1 MAINLEDYVASI
13 PNFPKEGILFRDVT
27 PIMQDGEAFR
37 EATRLLVEYAKS
49 VNADVIVGPE
59 RRGFVFGTPVAYEMG
74 IGFVPARKP
83 GKLPRET
90 VSVEYALEYGTNE
103 IHMHKD
109 SIKPGQRVVIV
120 DDLLATGGT
129 AKATA
134 QLIEELGG
142 VVAGFAFIIELY
154 GEHMDGRAML
164 EGYDIHALMKLSDS

>member
-37 EATRLLVEYAKS
+37 EATRLLVEYARS

-59 RRGFVFGTPVAYEMG
+59 SRGFVFGTPVAIEMG

-154 GEHMDGRAML
+154 GEHMDGRGML

>member
-59 RRGFVFGTPVAYEMG
+59 SRGFVFGTPVAYEMG

-164 EGYDIHALMKLSDS
+164 DGYDIHALMKLSDS

>member
-49 VNADVIVGPE
+49 VHADVIVGPE
-59 RRGFVFGTPVAYEMG
+59 SRGFVFGTPVAYEMG